1 MVIGNLFKV
10 CNVEP
15 RPYQE
20 RLTSLT
26 IKNLIEKNA
35 KSVLIESPVGSG
47 KTIMGLII
55 AKYLEDEH
63 NDKVGWVAM
72 RHNLLTQAQNEN
84 VEKGI
89 NAKITTISMYDK
101 NPPVNLD
108 TLIIDECQH
117 DAASSMAHIHNTV
130 NPKRIIGLSGTPF
143 RTDRVKLCFE
153 VILRDFGIHRLIKDG
168 YLARYI
174 HYTIPD
180 WQVETVVGTYLRDK
194 QRWGKSLIYFHTL
207 DKCAQ
212 ARDLLNLHNIRAE
225 VVSGGT
231 DIEKQIFDF
240 REGKLDVLL
249 NCLKLTEGFDCPSIK
264 TVFAKP
270 SCKGV
275 TIQMCGRAFRKF
287 NEYEFKQI
295 VQPKVTPWPFI
306 KTALPEQQ
314 YIWEHNEWRSLTL
327 NEKIKTA
334 YKNTVFAIAH
344 CKTELPKFLTQQKN
358 KNQRRFNNERRGF

>member
-1 MVIGNLFKV
+1 MLTLTGELFNV

-15 RPYQE
+15 RPYQK

-26 IKNLIEKNA
+26 IENLIEKNA

-55 AKYLEDEH
+55 AKHLELH
-63 NDKVGWVAM
+63 HGAKVGWVAM
-72 RHNLLTQAQNEN
+72 RRNLLTQAQEEN
-84 VEKGI
+84 VQKDI
-89 NAKITTISMYDK
+89 NAKITPISMYDK
-101 NPPVNLD
+101 TPPIDLD

-117 DAASSMAHIHNTV
+117 DAASSMAHIHNTI

-153 VILRDFGIHRLIKDG
+153 VILKDFGIHRLIRDG
-168 YLARYI
+168 YLAQYI

-180 WQVETVVGTYLRDK
+180 WKIETVINTYLMDR

-207 DKCAQ
+207 DQCAQ
-212 ARDLLNLHNIRAE
+212 ARNLLNMYKVRAE
-225 VVSGGT
+225 VVSGGS
-231 DIEKQIFDF
+231 DIEKQIDDF
-240 REGKLDVLL
+240 RAGRLDVLL
-249 NCLKLTEGFDCPSIK
+249 NCMKLTEGFDCPSVK

-270 SCKGV
+270 SCKSM

-287 NEYEFKQI
+287 SDYAFKQI
-295 VQPKVTPWPFI
+295 VQPKITPWPFI

-314 YIWEHNEWRSLTL
+314 WIWEQNEWRSLTL
-327 NEKIKTA
+327 NEKIKIA
-334 YKNTVFAIAH
+334 HKNTVMAIAK
-344 CKTELPKFLTQQKN
+344 CKTEMPKFLTEKR
-358 KNQRRFNNERRGF
+358 KKSTRRRGF